1 MKDIAI
7 TGNQKYK
14 EKAPNGG
21 HTLPT
26 LFKAS
31 KLFHVGGDEF
41 VAIVKE
47 NLEKTMEK
55 FDQAMYEN
63 KKYLKEKYNMKGR

>member
-1 MKDIAI
+1 MKDISI

-14 EKAPNGG
+14 EKAPDGG

-31 KLFHVGGDEF
+31 KLFRVGGDEF
-41 VAIVKE
+41 VAIVKGEDYE

-63 KKYLKEKYNMKGR
+63 KKYLKENII